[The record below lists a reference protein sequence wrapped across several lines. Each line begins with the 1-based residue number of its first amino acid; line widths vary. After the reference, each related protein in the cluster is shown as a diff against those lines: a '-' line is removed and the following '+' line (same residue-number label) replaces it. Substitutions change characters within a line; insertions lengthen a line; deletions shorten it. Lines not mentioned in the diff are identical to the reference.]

1 MQSTN
6 TTFFCSNSDS
16 VLQSIALIELAK
28 AGWVEAVAVNNRCW
42 PVMIHQLL
50 AMSLA
55 GNGVSPSDAW
65 KHLQTV
71 PDFQGISKEE
81 FDQLIDWLMADNSMI
96 LVSGVLVLGPTA
108 QRRFGRRNFM
118 ELSAVFS
125 SPQSYGVHSTAD
137 QPLGTLGQDFV
148 DGLVEHVSCFLLGGR
163 AWAVT
168 FIDHKDRVVQVTAA
182 PRGRQPTWGGFLPQ
196 FIGEGLC
203 SKIRDVLATS
213 ESYSY
218 LDAQARRELDG

>member
-118 ELSAVFS
+118 EL
-125 SPQSYGVHSTAD
+125 
-137 QPLGTLGQDFV
+137 
-148 DGLVEHVSCFLLGGR
+148 
-163 AWAVT
+163 
-168 FIDHKDRVVQVTAA
+168 
-182 PRGRQPTWGGFLPQ
+182 
-196 FIGEGLC
+196 
-203 SKIRDVLATS
+203 
-213 ESYSY
+213 
-218 LDAQARRELDG
+218 